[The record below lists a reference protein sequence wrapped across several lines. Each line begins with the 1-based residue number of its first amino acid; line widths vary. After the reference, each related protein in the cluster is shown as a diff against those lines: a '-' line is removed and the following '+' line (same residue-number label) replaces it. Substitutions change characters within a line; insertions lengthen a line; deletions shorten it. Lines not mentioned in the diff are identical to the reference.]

1 MTTPIKTM
9 LLAASAATLAACA
22 TGAGPGPEP
31 LPPYEPPATLAAATE
46 GPSDVAMYVAGDD
59 DTTVYMI
66 GTVHIL
72 RPDVQWKT
80 DQYERAFNEADA
92 IYVEAD
98 TSDEAMAALQPVVM
112 ELGLNPPGT
121 TLSSYFAEDE
131 RAKLAAVLADLGLP
145 MENVEPMRP
154 WLASTMIGAVGIQ
167 SLGGDPA
174 AGVEAIIEAD
184 AAAAGKPVRVLETA
198 REQLEMIAGPPD
210 QAWADALAA
219 DLDEYEDFEG
229 YFAHLVGAWYD
240 GRMDEVGALMNDGL
254 NADDQLAEALLYR
267 RNADWTD
274 QLGQLI
280 ETEAGVFLVAVGAGH
295 LAGER
300 SLQDYMEEA
309 GYEVRPA
316 D

>member
-1 MTTPIKTM
+1 MIRLATTTA
-9 LLAASAATLAACA
+9 LVLVFAACA
-22 TGAGPGPEP
+22 TEAEPEP
-31 LPPYEPPATLAAATE
+31 LPPYEPPATLAEATE
-46 GPSDVAMYVAGDD
+46 GPSEVAMYVTGDD
-59 DTTVYMI
+59 DTTVYLI

-72 RPDVQWKT
+72 RPDVAWKT
-80 DQYERAFNEADA
+80 EAFERAFAEADA
-92 IYVEAD
+92 LYVEAD
-98 TSDEAMAALQPVVM
+98 TSDDTMAALQPVVM
-112 ELGLNPPGT
+112 ELGMNPPGT
-121 TLSSYFAEDE
+121 TLSSYLAEED
-131 RAKLAAVLADLGLP
+131 RAKLAAVLTGLGLP

-154 WLASTMIGAVGIQ
+154 WLAATMIGAVGIQ

-184 AAAAGKPVRVLETA
+184 AEAAGLPVRTLETA
-198 REQLEMIAGPPD
+198 REQLEMIASPPD

-254 NADDQLAEALLYR
+254 SADPSLAEALLYQ
-267 RNADWTD
+267 RNADWAD
-274 QLGQLI
+274 QLGELI
-280 ETEAGVFLVAVGAGH
+280 ETEPGVFLVAVGAGH

-300 SLQDYMEEA
+300 SVQDYLEEA
-309 GYEVRPA
+309 GYSVRSY